1 MNWSF
6 PSTVDPVQKRILGAS
21 EMSPW
26 VRPLPPTLTTSFS
39 IPRTHPIEEK
49 NHLTHIVYIGLS
61 SGQGQQFKD
70 SPEDDN

>member
-1 MNWSF
+1 MNWPF

-26 VRPLPPTLTTSFS
+26 VRHLPPTLITSFS
-39 IPRTHPIEEK
+39 IPRTDLIEEK
-49 NHLTHIVYIGLS
+49 NHIAYTGLS
-61 SGQGQQFKD
+61 SEQEQQFKD